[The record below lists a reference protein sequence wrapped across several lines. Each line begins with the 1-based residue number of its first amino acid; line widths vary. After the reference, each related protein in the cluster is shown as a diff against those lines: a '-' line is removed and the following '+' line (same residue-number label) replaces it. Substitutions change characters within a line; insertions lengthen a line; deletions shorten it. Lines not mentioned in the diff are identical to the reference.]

1 MDIIELLDIIR
12 KDWPI
17 LVFVFALGGAWMQ
30 GKAWFKKL
38 TETLDSV
45 GQQHSVQNEML
56 RDIQTKTE
64 LLEQRTDSIE
74 STVNEIHDKIHE
86 QEVKLAVLENTARRT
101 SRRP

>member
-1 MDIIELLDIIR
+1 MDILEIFTIIK

-38 TETLDSV
+38 TDTLEGV
-45 GQQHSVQNEML
+45 GKEHSEQNELL
-56 RDIQTKTE
+56 RSIQSKTD

-86 QEVKLAVLENTARRT
+86 QEVKLAVLESTRRT